1 VEHSIDSNE
10 SRSSAN
16 TQGSAA
22 SHTRREF
29 VKTAAVIGAAIV
41 GFPAIIRA
49 EDKAATKPVI
59 LGSGDHSYEWVD
71 NWAKLPDGK
80 KFGNTHAVV
89 ETADGR
95 IFIHNASPTG
105 DTTCIFDPDGKFI
118 SSWGQKFDASFQ
130 KNAHGMDLRK
140 ENGAEFLYLANTFN
154 HKVYKTT
161 LDGEVVLE
169 LEFPKQARDVKDGS
183 IVPDYQGPDK
193 YNPTF
198 IALPDNGDFYVT
210 DGYGSNYVHRYNA
223 KGEYIQS
230 WGGAGKEPGKLHQP
244 HGIWIDT
251 RGGAEPTVLVAD
263 RANVRLQ
270 WFTLDGK
277 FIKMVTDE
285 LRHPCMFDQRGTDL
299 LIPDLKGR
307 VTLFDKDNKLITHL
321 GDNPN
326 KKQWANNGVKQA
338 DTQPGIFCTPHSA
351 RFDSKG
357 NIFVVEWLPYGRVT
371 KLKKVDA

>member
-1 VEHSIDSNE
+1 MQDKEKAGQSE
-10 SRSSAN
+10 AN
-16 TQGSAA
+16 SGIS
-22 SHTRREF
+22 RREF
-29 VKTAAVIGAAIV
+29 VGGALAASAAAAVV
-41 GFPAIIRA
+41 SGFPAILHA
-49 EDKAATKPVI
+49 QDKAATKPVI
-59 LGSGDHSYEWVD
+59 LGTGDHTYEWVD
-71 NWAKLPDGK
+71 NWAQLPEGK

-89 ETADGR
+89 ETEDGR

-105 DTTCIFDPDGKFI
+105 DCTCIFDPDGKFI
-118 SSWGQKFDASFQ
+118 SSWGQNFDKALW

-140 ENGAEFLYLANTFN
+140 EDGKEYLYLASTFM
-154 HKVYKTT
+154 HKVFKTT
-161 LDGEVVLE
+161 LDGEILLT
-169 LEFPKQARDVKDGS
+169 LEFPKQARDVKDGQL
-183 IVPDYQGPDK
+183 VPDYKDAGK

-223 KGEYIQS
+223 KGEYLQS
-230 WGGAGKEPGKLHQP
+230 WGGTGSEPGKLHQP

-251 RGGAEPTVLVAD
+251 REGAEPTVLVAD

-285 LRHPCMFDQRGTDL
+285 LRHPCMFDQRGGDL

-321 GDNPN
+321 GDNPD
-326 KKQWANNGVKQA
+326 KKQWANNGVKQR

-351 RFDSKG
+351 RFDSHG
-357 NIFVVEWLPYGRVT
+357 NIYVVEWLPYGRVT
-371 KLKKVDA
+371 KLKKLA

>member
-1 VEHSIDSNE
+1 M
-10 SRSSAN
+10 A
-16 TQGSAA
+16 
-22 SHTRREF
+22 
-29 VKTAAVIGAAIV
+29 GAAIT
-41 GFPAIIRA
+41 GFPAILKA
-49 EDKAATKPVI
+49 QDKAGDKPVI
-59 LGSGDHSYEWVD
+59 LGSGDHTYEWVD

-105 DTTCIFDPDGKFI
+105 DYTCIFDPDGKFI
-118 SSWGQKFDASFQ
+118 SSWGRKFESGFQ
-130 KNAHGMDLRK
+130 KNVHGMYLRK
-140 ENGAEFLYLANTFN
+140 EDGKEFLYLSPTFY
-154 HKVYKTT
+154 HQIFKTT
-161 LDGEVVLE
+161 LEGEVVME
-169 LEFPKQARDVKDGS
+169 LSFPKEARDVKDGAV
-183 IVPDYQGPDK
+183 VPDYKGPSK

-210 DGYGSNYVHRYNA
+210 DGYGSNYVHRYNI

-230 WGGAGKEPGKLHQP
+230 WGGTGKDPGKLQQP

-251 RGGAEPTVLVAD
+251 RNGAEPTVLVAD

-285 LRHPCMFDQRGTDL
+285 LRHPCMFDQRGGDL

-326 KKQWANNGVKQA
+326 AQQRANNGVKLA

-371 KLKKVDA
+371 KLRRVNA

>member
-1 VEHSIDSNE
+1 MAISNQSGE
-10 SRSSAN
+10 SFKSAS
-16 TQGSAA
+16 GKMS
-22 SHTRREF
+22 RRDF
-29 VKTAAVIGAAIV
+29 VKTTAVVGAAITA
-41 GFPAIIRA
+41 FPAILRA
-49 EDKAATKPVI
+49 QDKADDKPVI
-59 LGSGDHSYEWVD
+59 LGSGDHTYQWVG

-105 DTTCIFDPDGKFI
+105 DCTCIFDPDGKFI
-118 SSWGQKFDASFQ
+118 SSWGQKFEKGFQ

-140 ENGAEFLYLANTFN
+140 EDGTEFLYLAPTAY
-154 HKVYKTT
+154 HKVLKTT
-161 LDGEVVLE
+161 LDGEIVMALD
-169 LEFPKQARDVKDGS
+169 FPKNARDVKDGNV
-183 IVPDYQGPDK
+183 VPDYKGPSTYK
-193 YNPTF
+193 PTF
-198 IALPDNGDFYVT
+198 IALPDTGDFYVT
-210 DGYGSNYVHRYNA
+210 DGYGANYIHRYNA

-230 WGGAGKEPGKLHQP
+230 WGGGGSDPGKLNCP
-244 HGIWIDT
+244 HGIWVDT
-251 RGGAEPTVLVAD
+251 RGGAEPTLVVAD

-299 LIPDLKGR
+299 LVPDLKGR
-307 VTLFDKDNKLITHL
+307 VTLFDKENKLIAHL

-326 KKQWANNGVKQA
+326 QSQRANNGVPQNDLK
-338 DTQPGIFCTPHSA
+338 PGIFCTPHSA

-371 KLKKVDA
+371 KLKKVEA